1 MNVKDFE
8 YLLEV
13 ATQGNISRAAEQ
25 LYISQSAL
33 TKFIQKKERELGGPL
48 FRREGGYL
56 VPTAMGEICI
66 QKAREILEL
75 HDQLNEELEREKVK
89 RMGSL
94 RIGVSASRIRFLTQ
108 SVLPQHLEKFPDVPI
123 MMRYK
128 NFYELPQLLK
138 KNEFN
143 LIFGS
148 YTKEEYGLDYHVIGE
163 EEMVLAVQKGHRL
176 EQQAQAV
183 PGKKYPYIP
192 NDLWME
198 ERVIIPRSSTM
209 TGKMVW
215 DLFARSN
222 RTPKGILDI
231 QGLGNVRFAVGTG
244 IGVAI
249 TPSIP
254 LYPDEKITYLS
265 IDGNIPLR
273 KVVAVTRKE
282 DAHNSQLKNFIRLLK
297 AAYSIC

>member
-128 NFYELPQLLK
+128 NSYELPQLLK
-138 KNEFN
+138 KNEFKTMLSLRIMFTKFSNGN
-143 LIFGS
+143 LDSIIAPTS
-148 YTKEEYGLDYHVIGE
+148 K
-163 EEMVLAVQKGHRL
+163 
-176 EQQAQAV
+176 QAQ
-183 PGKKYPYIP
+183 
-192 NDLWME
+192 
-198 ERVIIPRSSTM
+198 ER
-209 TGKMVW
+209 
-215 DLFARSN
+215 
-222 RTPKGILDI
+222 
-231 QGLGNVRFAVGTG
+231 GNN
-244 IGVAI
+244 
-249 TPSIP
+249 
-254 LYPDEKITYLS
+254 YEKIQY
-265 IDGNIPLR
+265 
-273 KVVAVTRKE
+273 
-282 DAHNSQLKNFIRLLK
+282 Q
-297 AAYSIC
+297 